1 MQTIN
6 LVPKM
11 PSDWLSAKQTA
22 KLLGKGERTVQQ
34 MARDGRIRTKVG
46 GEPSNP
52 LKRLYD
58 ANDVERILAG
68 MPVKDE
74 PSKASPPPSQ
84 EQGLARAP
92 KPSQGERAL
101 DMVNI
106 VGNIVAGHKAEI
118 ELQKVQMEML
128 VTHLSRSLESVV
140 GLILSAQKAE
150 SDANRERLK
159 AEREDA
165 REQRLER
172 REWEREREERRKTR
186 LVAVP
191 AAKARKAGA

>member
-34 MARDGRIRTKVG
+34 MARDGRIRTKLG
-46 GEPSNP
+46 AEPSNP

-74 PSKASPPPSQ
+74 PSKASPPAP

-118 ELQKVQMEML
+118 ELQKAQMEML

-172 REWEREREERRKTR
+172 REWEREREERRKT

-191 AAKARKAGA
+191 AAKARKAHA